1 MVHPRASDAAQWDEM
16 QKTSVVCAGGHDD
29 ELAEASLILL
39 IVTNDLS
46 GSICEQL
53 GLSALPVRTHLPFA
67 MRCHPLQ
74 CLKTAQLA
82 QHGRIGHERLKCL
95 DGLDHPLR
103 ERPPPRTAPITTPS
117 GTCLSSLLR
126 QCSLPFWPAELAV
139 RPLIK

>member
-16 QKTSVVCAGGHDD
+16 QKTGVVCAGGHDD

-95 DGLDHPLR
+95 DGLDHPSGNGR
-103 ERPPPRTAPITTPS
+103 RHEPPPSPPRRAPVS
-117 GTCLSSLLR
+117 AR
-126 QCSLPFWPAELAV
+126 CSASALPFWPAELAV

>member
-1 MVHPRASDAAQWDEM
+1 MVHPRASDAAQWDEI
-16 QKTSVVCAGGHDD
+16 KKPVWCAREGHDD

-95 DGLDHPLR
+95 DGLDHPSGNGR
-103 ERPPPRTAPITTPS
+103 RHEPPHHHPVGHLSQLAAPPVLSLSGQLNWPS
-117 GTCLSSLLR
+117 V
-126 QCSLPFWPAELAV
+126 P
-139 RPLIK
+139 

>member
-16 QKTSVVCAGGHDD
+16 QKTGVVCAGGHDD

-103 ERPPPRTAPITTPS
+103 ERPPPRTPPSPPRRAPVSARYSASALSLSGQLNWPS
-117 GTCLSSLLR
+117 V
-126 QCSLPFWPAELAV
+126 P
-139 RPLIK
+139 